1 MRQYA
6 IEWMESGAVHIFLR
20 TKDGMTVSVNAEH
33 LGQLSE
39 MMTSQHL
46 GVLREACHMFLDKTR
61 YSISHGHDHNIDRI
75 TDGTDA
81 VS

>member
-1 MRQYA
+1 MRQYD
-6 IEWMESGAVHIFLR
+6 IQWMENGAVHIFLR

-33 LGQLSE
+33 LGQLPE
-39 MMTSQHL
+39 MLLPQHL
-46 GVLREACHMFLDKTR
+46 GVLRESCKKFLDETQLG
-61 YSISHGHDHNIDRI
+61 YSISHAHSIDRI